1 MRRSGACSA
10 AALILSLSGCLY
22 GFAGGGLPPK
32 IHTVA
37 VIPFE
42 NLTSIPEV
50 QQELAVALRT
60 QLKDRLGLREASE
73 TRASAVVRGT
83 IQRYEA
89 DIPIGYSATN
99 KNQTSARRQLQISVD
114 IEMIDQSTGKAL
126 WQRKG
131 LVGEGQYEERGE
143 ATGRRQAIE
152 RIVNE
157 VIQGAQ
163 SQW

>member
-1 MRRSGACSA
+1 MRRSGLFSVFFLLGACMP
-10 AALILSLSGCLY
+10 Y
-22 GFAGGGLPPK
+22 GFSGGGLPAN
-32 IHTVA
+32 IRTVA

-42 NLTSIPEV
+42 NLTSAPEI

-60 QLKDRLGLREASE
+60 EMKNRLGLREAAE
-73 TRASAVVRGT
+73 NRASAIIRGT
-83 IQRYEA
+83 IQRYET

-114 IEMIDQSTGKAL
+114 IEMVDQKTGKAL

-131 LVGEGQYEERGE
+131 LLAQGQYEERGE
-143 ATGRRQAIE
+143 ASGRRQAIE

-157 VIQGAQ
+157 MIQGAQ